1 MQLDMKIRY
10 KTVRGWS
17 GRRYKVRMSEQEI
30 NARRILGL
38 IGCVVVGVPAWILAM
53 ALAAGLL

>member
-1 MQLDMKIRY
+1 MDQGMRIRY

-17 GRRYKVRMSEQEI
+17 GRRYRVRMSEQEI

-38 IGCVVVGVPAWILAM
+38 IGCIVVGVPAWILAM
-53 ALAAGLL
+53 ALAAGLI